1 MLRPCLSPCEL
12 GVAMGSTSPG
22 AVWTAG
28 PWGIPIGCHFCP
40 AWLHAVPAPWGRV
53 QDLGVVQHQIWEKTS
68 EKHWKNQQNHGKNM
82 GTWWSTIKFESNPFY
97 FTLMSKP
104 KLSDLVAIIFLWG
117 VLWRGHIFSP
127 ELWVNAIIVSIHTI
141 PITIQRLPMR
151 VFPYVWVAYLLI
163 LEGNKRFH
171 YTISG
176 WNATGVL
183 PESFNAQKTFLSFVW
198 WKPGE
203 FTKFSPGFDVHQ
215 VFTRLRKFTR
225 FSPGFGNNQVFT
237 KFWEIH
243 PAFYQVLD
251 MYQIFTKFWKFTR
264 FSPSFHQVLQFH
276 QIKPNFTVKRINFTK
291 RKGKNTSFVFLV
303 KIWWLH
309 RVFPK
314 EIHQGVLQVCSRF
327 WNFTKFSPSFHQV
340 FILFTNPSRSIR
352 RFQNRIKSA
361 LQWWYVILKVAFLRH
376 HLKGKKHTKRFVRSL
391 EHTERFFGMKR
402 WWIPGKPSVRNF
414 TSVEDQTCQTCGNFI
429 ITSSLKHSVLWS
441 GIKHH

>member
-97 FTLMSKP
+97 FTLMSKA

-151 VFPYVWVAYLLI
+151 VFLYVWVAYLLI

-176 WNATGVL
+176 VECHRCFTRILQCAKNG
-183 PESFNAQKTFLSFVW
+183 SFVCLVKTW
-198 WKPGE
+198 RI
-203 FTKFSPGFDVHQ
+203 HQ
-215 VFTRLRKFTR
+215 VFPR
-225 FSPGFGNNQVFT
+225 F
-237 KFWEIH
+237 W
-243 PAFYQVLD
+243 
-251 MYQIFTKFWKFTR
+251 R
-264 FSPSFHQVLQFH
+264 SPSFHQVE
-276 QIKPNFTVKRINFTK
+276 
-291 RKGKNTSFVFLV
+291 
-303 KIWWLH
+303 
-309 RVFPK
+309 
-314 EIHQGVLQVCSRF
+314 EIHQVFTRF
-327 WNFTKFSPSFHQV
+327 WK
-340 FILFTNPSRSIR
+340 
-352 RFQNRIKSA
+352 
-361 LQWWYVILKVAFLRH
+361 
-376 HLKGKKHTKRFVRSL
+376 
-391 EHTERFFGMKR
+391 
-402 WWIPGKPSVRNF
+402 
-414 TSVEDQTCQTCGNFI
+414 
-429 ITSSLKHSVLWS
+429 
-441 GIKHH
+441 